1 MDKVTPPNNYQ
12 VIIIDYYVHTITCI
26 IVNTINDD
34 SDTLSDVEP
43 SKVDD
48 PLGATGN
55 DEITGIND
63 EEDSKD
69 GADTEYEDHDDEDLG
84 PT

>member
-12 VIIIDYYVHTITCI
+12 IIIINYHVHTITCF

-34 SDTLSDVEP
+34 PDNLGDVKP
-43 SKVDD
+43 GKVDD

-69 GADTEYEDHDDEDLG
+69 GANTVYDDHDNEDLG